1 MIKFDQYYC
10 YVIATFIMSHGIGFL
25 WQMIFNI
32 HIIIIIVID
41 IIMIFFYHL
50 LLFHIFYI

>member
-25 WQMIFNI
+25 WKMIFNI
-32 HIIIIIVID
+32 HIIIIFVID
-41 IIMIFFYHL
+41 IIISFFIIYYFFTFFY
-50 LLFHIFYI
+50 I